1 MMGVC
6 MEEESTVTMV
16 SQEIKRPNGAYAA
29 LNFLCRGVPAVLSA
43 NKLMGDSVS
52 DGWDGGDIREV
63 VLGGADAANEGDKIG
78 DVADN
83 GIGDTGDDDA
93 GSDLAAGG

>member
-1 MMGVC
+1 M
-6 MEEESTVTMV
+6 
-16 SQEIKRPNGAYAA
+16 
-29 LNFLCRGVPAVLSA
+29 SA

-63 VLGGADAANEGDKIG
+63 VLGGADAANGGGKIG

-83 GIGDTGDDDA
+83 GTGGTGDTGDDDA
-93 GSDLAAGG
+93 GSGLAAGG

>member
-1 MMGVC
+1 
-6 MEEESTVTMV
+6 MV

-52 DGWDGGDIREV
+52 GGWDGGDIRED
-63 VLGGADAANEGDKIG
+63 VLEGTDAANGGGKIG

-83 GIGDTGDDDA
+83 GTGGTGDTGDDDA
-93 GSDLAAGG
+93 GSGLAAGG